1 MGGRDPQIENRY
13 QVLIDTHWREKKNPQ
28 LDPCYWNCKPSRIRR
43 KFLNQQREETNYAH
57 KKGTVRNFPPLIT
70 DTRREW
76 NNILKILKTKN
87 SQPRIIY
94 PLFILQTWR
103 RYKDFPRQTK
113 AEEFITII
121 PAWWKG
127 LKGVLWAENER
138 TPIIIVTKNHETVK
152 YNGKHNYSHIQNT
165 LILYYSSVLSSWL

>member
-76 NNILKILKTKN
+76 NNIFKQLREYSCQPKILSPAKLYSINSKVKTFQMDKN
-87 SQPRIIY
+87 IENSVLMEYSSASVGKLQLTDCFGKWSFMEHSQTISSTHIRIIEGC
-94 PLFILQTWR
+94 F
-103 RYKDFPRQTK
+103 
-113 AEEFITII
+113 
-121 PAWWKG
+121 
-127 LKGVLWAENER
+127 
-138 TPIIIVTKNHETVK
+138 
-152 YNGKHNYSHIQNT
+152 
-165 LILYYSSVLSSWL
+165 SS